1 MIAVIVPEAN
11 DKVVP
16 ETEPPWRELI
26 VRFVIFP
33 FVAAKFV
40 VVTLVP
46 VPFTKVKPC
55 NEVPPNTVKVEVTV
69 EDAAKKPPMS
79 CKVWVVVAPRPVTVA
94 KVSFA
99 SEPT

>member
-1 MIAVIVPEAN
+1 MKAIF
-11 DKVVP
+11 VVVTLVVVTFP
-16 ETEPPWRELI
+16 KLPFQRSADEPSASWASRVGIRLVTTRLETAKFVVDALI
-26 VRFVIFP
+26 
-33 FVAAKFV
+33 AAKFV

-79 CKVWVVVAPRPVTVA
+79 CKV
-94 KVSFA
+94 
-99 SEPT
+99 